1 MPLQDRPYDA
11 VIVGGSFAGLS
22 AAMQLARA
30 RRRVLILDT
39 GLPRNRF
46 AHASHGF
53 LGQDGRKPAEIL
65 ETGRAQV
72 LAYPTAELRQDAAVR
87 ASGGNG
93 AFEVRLASGVL
104 VGARRLVLA
113 TGVVDELPDLP
124 GLRERWGQTVLHCP
138 YCHGYEV
145 ADRRLG
151 VLAAGEANLHQALL
165 LPDWSG
171 DVTLFTNGTFEPDAG
186 QLEALAT
193 RGARVEPRRVVEL
206 LGKGTDLEGVR
217 VVGDAGDAVI
227 ALDALFTASR
237 TRMASP
243 LAEQLGCAFD
253 EGGFGPQVR
262 TDAGKETTVPGVY
275 AAGDMARSPH
285 TVTWAAADGVSAGIA
300 VHRSLALA

>member
-1 MPLQDRPYDA
+1 MPAQDRPYD
-11 VIVGGSFAGLS
+11 VIIAGGSFAGLS

-53 LGQDGRKPAEIL
+53 LGQDGRTPAEIL

-72 LAYPTAELRQDAAVR
+72 LAYPAAELREDAAVR
-87 ASGGNG
+87 AAGANG
-93 AFEVRLASGVL
+93 AFEVALASGGL
-104 VGARRLVLA
+104 ARARRLILA

-124 GLRERWGQTVLHCP
+124 GLRERWGRSVLHCP

-145 ADRRLG
+145 SDQRLG
-151 VLAAGEANLHQALL
+151 VLALGESSMHQALL

-171 DVTLFTNGTFEPDAG
+171 DVTLFTNSTFEPDAA
-186 QLEALAT
+186 QREALAA
-193 RGARVEPRRVVEL
+193 RGARIEPRRVVEL
-206 LGKGTDLEGVR
+206 LGEGDGLEGVR
-217 VVGDAGDAVI
+217 VTGEGGGAVI

-243 LAEQLGCAFD
+243 LAEQLGCEFD
-253 EGGFGPQVR
+253 EGPLGPVVR
-262 TDAGKETTVPGVY
+262 TDASKETTVPGVY
-275 AAGDMARSPH
+275 AAGDMARAPH

-300 VHRSLALA
+300 AHRSLALA